1 MREAKHFSVSAIN
14 FKQSFIFFLC
24 IYWLWKHCSQEV
36 FLSKNKSLRFK
47 SVFSVHDFLIKLGSL
62 NQSLIQK
69 GKLLTMIHT
78 LLNVVF

>member
-1 MREAKHFSVSAIN
+1 M
-14 FKQSFIFFLC
+14 KQSTLVSLQLTLNKVSFFFC
-24 IYWLWKHCSQEV
+24 AFTYSESIIHKKV